1 MESILPVKLQVR
13 VTMTTHFEIPPS
25 TDSQFVTVV
34 TMSVTVML
42 LRVINPFSSL
52 TLAKAKTQTD
62 A

>member
-1 MESILPVKLQVR
+1 
-13 VTMTTHFEIPPS
+13 MTTHFEIPPS

-42 LRVINPFSSL
+42 LRVINPLSSL